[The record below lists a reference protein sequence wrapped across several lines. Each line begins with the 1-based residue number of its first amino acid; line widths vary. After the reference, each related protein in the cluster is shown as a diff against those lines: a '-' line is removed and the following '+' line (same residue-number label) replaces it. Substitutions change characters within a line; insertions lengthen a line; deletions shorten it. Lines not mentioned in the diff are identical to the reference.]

1 VEYGNDARDD
11 GDPADESR
19 ALGGA
24 DA

>member
-1 VEYGNDARDD
+1 VEYGNDAREE
-11 GDPADESR
+11 GDSADESR